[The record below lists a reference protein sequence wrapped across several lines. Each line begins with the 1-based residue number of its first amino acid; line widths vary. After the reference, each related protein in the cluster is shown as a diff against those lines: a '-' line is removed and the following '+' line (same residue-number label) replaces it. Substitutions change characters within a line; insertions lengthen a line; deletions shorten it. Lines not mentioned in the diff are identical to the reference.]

1 MVAQTSA
8 ISAPLARA
16 ELSKVF
22 QNPRVRAE
30 FENLFS
36 DVTGT
41 LPNAINA
48 ILANAIFQEQITGD
62 TTGATDSSA
71 TLEAAAGPSGTLQ
84 QSGFFNADFVVS
96 GTYLLSNT
104 VDLSPDVNLDMDGRG
119 QVILVPGNNLPALT
133 ANYSG
138 QTYGAGAPSALF
150 RSARI
155 APAPGANHSRATYQL
170 WRGFNVD
177 FTGTVQANTVSA
189 FRTPNPNPV
198 NNSFDADPN
207 YTTNKVY
214 TAGTLEY
221 VEIWAPSGDGWT
233 IESGNGRAYV
243 HSSRVLNAGGNG
255 YNFGA
260 NDVVMA
266 GHWAAGGCLGFGIKA
281 GQDAGFWATS
291 GNIWGNSANRSVSC
305 GAMWLF
311 NRKLFGVQNCEFNDW
326 LRMDGGNGTAGNQGF
341 YRGGVLSGN
350 VFAPF
355 ASNFVSDGVAI
366 DTTAGGPDSRLQANV
381 GITGYQSGAFYGN
394 VHTRTDKTSFTTP
407 YNSGGWGGPGTLGYV
422 AADTTG
428 TYGTAPAYLYDVGAN
443 AIVVI
448 DDAISTAPNVK
459 PWCNTN
465 PSTASYNDPVPIYQH
480 SSGQALYRFRD
491 GYTGIDRSGARGV
504 QYHFMLGVS
513 ETAFPSTTYSGELGD
528 ASQYLRYTLNGMW
541 EHQRPVQF
549 QASAWL
555 LKNASA
561 GSTFS
566 VAPSK
571 PQEIIDCNLQ
581 GNTYTSGTVTL
592 LGGLN
597 ASQKLRV
604 KIRNGTCPSITW
616 TTTTSAIDQS
626 MISLPTSISSSITY
640 GYVIEFWY
648 DATNDLYRV
657 DSISGSLPVAG
668 GSSGSVQY
676 NNGGLLYGDS
686 GFTYSNSTYTL
697 TLGPPTA
704 STTITNVAPTSIQT
718 PGSISISGQSATG
731 STISGAAVSLTAGA
745 GNTSGN
751 GGSVTI
757 TSGAGGNTTG
767 TSGVLAIS
775 VGSSSSHSGAL
786 TITGGASSATLAAGA
801 VTITGGANSST
812 GAGGTVTIKSG
823 ASTSGPGGTITLNGG
838 TGSTT
843 GGSFSIRGG
852 IGGTSTG
859 GGLSLFGGNSTSG
872 TGGSFSMAGG
882 TSTSATGGSVTIAP
896 GTGGVANGTVSINAG
911 AGGTVIQIADNGTNA
926 ELGFFAAT
934 PVPQPTTSIGS
945 ASFTANSGTAI
956 NSAST
961 FDGYTIA
968 QVVKALRNLGQLA

>member
-36 DVTGT
+36 DVSGT

-48 ILANAIFQEQITGD
+48 ILANAVFQEQITGD

-243 HSSRVLNAGGNG
+243 HSSRVQNAGGNG
-255 YNFGA
+255 YTFGA

-291 GNIWGNSANRSVSC
+291 GTIWGNSANRSVSC

-465 PSTASYNDPVPIYQH
+465 PATASYSDPVPINQH

-491 GYTGIDRSGARGV
+491 GYTGVDRSGARGV
-504 QYHFMLGVS
+504 QYHFMFGVS
-513 ETAFPSTTYSGELGD
+513 EAAFPSTTYYGELGD
-528 ASQYLRYTLNGMW
+528 ASQSLRYVLNGNW
-541 EHQRPVQF
+541 E
-549 QASAWL
+549 
-555 LKNASA
+555 
-561 GSTFS
+561 
-566 VAPSK
+566 
-571 PQEIIDCNLQ
+571 LQ
-581 GNTYTSGTVTL
+581 KAQQYTSAAFNDQTYSTSFSRTIQAGQVVQKIACTGTIAAGTITL
-592 LGGLN
+592 PTGLN
-597 ASQKLRV
+597 ASQYLD
-604 KIRNGTCPSITW
+604 IILTGTVTALTW
-616 TTTTSAIDQS
+616 AVRGGGTINSNAANLPAYSTGYLSVRLWYELDNNTWDCLGVIATTQGGFLGRIDNTAAPAGVVGEQ
-626 MISLPTSISSSITY
+626 MFAK
-640 GYVIEFWY
+640 V
-648 DATNDLYRV
+648 N
-657 DSISGSLPVAG
+657 SGS
-668 GSSGSVQY
+668 
-676 NNGGLLYGDS
+676 
-686 GFTYSNSTYTL
+686 
-697 TLGPPTA
+697 
-704 STTITNVAPTSIQT
+704 
-718 PGSISISGQSATG
+718 
-731 STISGAAVSLTAGA
+731 AVSLTNATV
-745 GNTSGN
+745 GNVTS
-751 GGSVTI
+751 
-757 TSGAGGNTTG
+757 
-767 TSGVLAIS
+767 
-775 VGSSSSHSGAL
+775 
-786 TITGGASSATLAAGA
+786 
-801 VTITGGANSST
+801 
-812 GAGGTVTIKSG
+812 
-823 ASTSGPGGTITLNGG
+823 ITLTPGDWNV
-838 TGSTT
+838 TGVVQL
-843 GGSFSIRGG
+843 
-852 IGGTSTG
+852 TG
-859 GGLSLFGGNSTSG
+859 GGTTCVSTLSKAGISTVSASNITTTDASAYCSRGCAVANVTGEDFENLSMGPNRITVAAGTTQQVWLNARCNFTG
-872 TGGSFSMAGG
+872 TGTPTVMAYG
-882 TSTSATGGSVTIAP
+882 
-896 GTGGVANGTVSINAG
+896 
-911 AGGTVIQIADNGTNA
+911 QIRA
-926 ELGFFAAT
+926 
-934 PVPQPTTSIGS
+934 IR
-945 ASFTANSGTAI
+945 TA
-956 NSAST
+956 
-961 FDGYTIA
+961 
-968 QVVKALRNLGQLA
+968 